1 MLKLHRI
8 TLLSALPAIFLPI
21 LMAVSPVAGA
31 QAIEE
36 VVVTAQ
42 KREQSLQ
49 DVSVAVT
56 AVSGKDLVDL
66 GVADAFRL
74 DVLAP
79 GLQLGLSGNDPRPAL
94 RGARTQQVEA
104 NDVAVSF
111 YSDGLYRPRHGQ
123 ALAGFV
129 DVDRVEVL
137 RGPQGTLFGRN
148 SFGGLI
154 HVISNKPDFN
164 EVDYGAAVT
173 GGDYE
178 QIRGEGFIN
187 VPLGEKAAFR
197 VAGVR
202 EHRDPYV
209 KNITLGD
216 KGGLK
221 DADTTYIRGLL
232 SVAPSDAVDVNLR
245 AEYWEDDSNGN
256 GSFGY
261 FIEGIPVNLETGLT
275 NGVSGTLRPRIG
287 RSDECAGTCGR
298 YGAGFDSVATPGPD
312 NVAPTLSSPYR
323 IADDTVPVRDLEE
336 VTLAG
341 DASMDFGFA
350 TLKVTLAYMDYE
362 EYRWADCDL
371 SAYPTLGCG
380 NDITSE
386 TTQQEVQLTSR
397 PDSRLQWV
405 AGMFFLQEDLTN
417 AFLWQDIHVSLIN
430 NAPDPN
436 AAPVNQFAS
445 WASQIQVD
453 SSSSAAYGQASFSMT
468 DNMRILGG
476 LRYTYDERD
485 WQIYSQNPDD
495 LSRVDFSVLNVLDT
509 RDGEDVTTADRS
521 WSKVTWKAG
530 AELDLGDNSMVY
542 ATVSTGFLA
551 GNQQGAFN
559 GADYYDEQ
567 TVIAYEIGSKN
578 LFAGGRLLFNAS
590 LYYNEYEDLLA
601 TRFVDTGVT
610 TLAFTDNAGEV
621 DAYGAELEI
630 DWAATEQ
637 LQLGARIAVQDVEY
651 GNFVLPN
658 VYQEGGE
665 TISGIDNLFQLDGLQ
680 VQNSPDITATLLGSY
695 NIDLGSMGS
704 LRPAFTVYISDDYRA
719 DDSPWSYGNQ
729 DSFTKT
735 DLSLTWTS
743 SNQDWGIRAFVHNV
757 EDEAVLLKATRF
769 GGDVAI
775 TDYGPPRT
783 WGVTLRYR
791 Y

>member
-1 MLKLHRI
+1 MLIMQRTPFLF
-8 TLLSALPAIFLPI
+8 TVLALLMVFSTGPSAQ
-21 LMAVSPVAGA
+21 V
-31 QAIEE
+31 IEE

-56 AVSGKDLVDL
+56 AISGSDLVDL
-66 GVADAFRL
+66 GITDAFRL

-104 NDVAVSF
+104 NDVAISF

-129 DVDRVEVL
+129 DVNRVEVL

-209 KNITLGD
+209 KNVTLGD

-232 SVAPSDAVDVNLR
+232 SIAPSDSVDINLR
-245 AEYWEDDSNGN
+245 AEYWDDNSNGN

-275 NGVSGTLRPRIG
+275 NGVDGSLRPRIG
-287 RSDECAGTCGR
+287 RSDECVGTCGR
-298 YGAGFDSVATPGPD
+298 YGAGFDYVDTPGPD
-312 NVAPTLSSPYR
+312 NVTPTQSSPYR
-323 IADDTVPVRDLEE
+323 ISDDTIPQRNLEE

-341 DASMDFGFA
+341 DFSMDFGFA

-371 SAYPTLGCG
+371 SPYPTLSCG

-386 TTQQEVQLTSR
+386 TTQQEIQLTSS
-397 PDSRLQWV
+397 PESRLQWV

-417 AFLWQDIHVSLIN
+417 AFLWQDIYYDLVD
-430 NAPDPN
+430 NAPNPDG
-436 AAPVNQFAS
+436 APVNLYAG
-445 WASQIQVD
+445 WASQIRVD
-453 SSSSAAYGQASFSMT
+453 SSSIAAYGQASYAIT

-476 LRYTYDERD
+476 IRYTDDERD
-485 WQIYSQNPDD
+485 WEIYGQNPDD
-495 LSRVDFSVLNVLDT
+495 LTTIDFSVLSVS
-509 RDGEDVTTADRS
+509 DGEGS
-521 WSKVTWKAG
+521 WDKVTWKAG
-530 AELDLGDNSMVY
+530 AELDLGENSMVY
-542 ATVSTGFLA
+542 FTASTGFLA
-551 GNQQGAFN
+551 GNQQGAFS
-559 GADYYDEQ
+559 GTSSYDEQ
-567 TVIAYEIGSKN
+567 TVTAYEIGSKN
-578 LFAGGRLLFNAS
+578 LFADGRLLFNAS
-590 LYYNEYEDLLA
+590 IYYNEYEDLLS
-601 TRFVDTGVT
+601 TRFVDTGAT
-610 TLAFTDNAGEV
+610 TLAFSDNAGEI
-621 DAYGAELEI
+621 DAYGLELEI
-630 DWAATEQ
+630 DWAATDE

-651 GNFVLPN
+651 GDFVTPN
-658 VYQEGGE
+658 VFQEGGE
-665 TISGIDNLFQLDGLQ
+665 TINGIANLFQLDGLQ

-695 NIDLGSMGS
+695 HIDLGEMGS
-704 LRPAFTVYISDDYRA
+704 LRPAIIVYISDDYRA
-719 DDSPWSYGNQ
+719 DDAPFAFGEQ

-735 DLSLTWTS
+735 DLSLTWRS
-743 SNQDWGIRAFVHNV
+743 LNEDWSVRAFVHNV

-783 WGVTLRYR
+783 WGVTLGYR